1 MKFFTNASCLLALAT
16 SVAIAAPAP
25 GPYTAAPANAAD
37 IEGFYQEAMTANRR
51 DAQDAA
57 PGLSQVLTAIEKAL
71 PKGISNQLQA
81 AVAELFKAGDA
92 ILNLPLDAIEGGLKL
107 DGQKA
112 LGGSILNILKTLG
125 SLPKDAGKILGVG
138 QKPASTTAAAAPT
151 PKV

>member
-1 MKFFTNASCLLALAT
+1 
-16 SVAIAAPAP
+16 
-25 GPYTAAPANAAD
+25 
-37 IEGFYQEAMTANRR
+37 MTANRR